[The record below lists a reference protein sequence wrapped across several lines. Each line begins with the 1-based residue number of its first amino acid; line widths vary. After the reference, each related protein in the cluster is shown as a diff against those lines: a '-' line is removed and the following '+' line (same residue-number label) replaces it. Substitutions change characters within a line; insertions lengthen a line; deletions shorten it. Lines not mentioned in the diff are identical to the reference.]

1 MNLKSLNRDRIL
13 KQILPSLFFIVCV
26 VLYIG
31 NGRGLTFNIIFT
43 GIGLLFLGNVF
54 LQNIII
60 SRILGIIFLLGSLY
74 MTLALF
80 DDIVDGEATLKG
92 GYWVGLLLFGISIIM
107 SILLIVGYRKS
118 NLQKLND

>member
-1 MNLKSLNRDRIL
+1 MR
-13 KQILPSLFFIVCV
+13 QILPSLFFIVCV
-26 VLYIG
+26 VLYISK
-31 NGRGLTFNIIFT
+31 GRGLTINMIFT

-80 DDIVDGEATLKG
+80 DDIFDGEATLKG
-92 GYWVGLLLFGISIIM
+92 GYWVGLLLIIISIIM
-107 SILLIVGYRKS
+107 SILLIVGYKKDQS
-118 NLQKLND
+118 TETE

>member
-13 KQILPSLFFIVCV
+13 RQILPSLFFIVCV

-31 NGRGLTFNIIFT
+31 KGRGLTINMIFT

-80 DDIVDGEATLKG
+80 DDIFDGEATLKG
-92 GYWVGLLLFGISIIM
+92 GYWVGLLLIVISIIM
-107 SILLIVGYRKS
+107 SILLVVGYKKDQS
-118 NLQKLND
+118 TETE

>member
-31 NGRGLTFNIIFT
+31 NGRGLPINIIFT

-92 GYWVGLLLFGISIIM
+92 GYWVLLLLIVISIIM
-107 SILLIVGYRKS
+107 SILLIVGYKKS
-118 NLQKLND
+118 NLQKLNN

>member
-74 MTLALF
+74 LTLALF

-92 GYWVGLLLFGISIIM
+92 GYWVGLLLIVISIIM
-107 SILLIVGYRKS
+107 SILLIVGYKKS
-118 NLQKLND
+118 DLQKLND

>member
-31 NGRGLTFNIIFT
+31 NGRGLTFNVIFT

-60 SRILGIIFLLGSLY
+60 SRILGIIFLIGSLY

-80 DDIVDGEATLKG
+80 DDLVDGEGTLKG

-107 SILLIVGYRKS
+107 SILLIVGYK
-118 NLQKLND
+118 KK

>member
-13 KQILPSLFFIVCV
+13 RQILPSLFFIVCV

-31 NGRGLTFNIIFT
+31 KGRGLTINMIFT

-80 DDIVDGEATLKG
+80 DDIFDGEATLKG
-92 GYWVGLLLFGISIIM
+92 GYWVGLLLIVISIIM
-107 SILLIVGYRKS
+107 SILLIVGYKKDQS
-118 NLQKLND
+118 TETE